1 MLEIGA
7 GVGKLTGVLAS
18 LTSRLVVADISP
30 LKLQLNQRNARAAG
44 YADAIEAWVES
55 DVVNLGEFRDGQF
68 DAVVCYG
75 GPLSYVFDQRE
86 RALRELLRVT
96 RQDGLLFLSVRS
108 LWGSI
113 HKGFPSMLQHDPRFF
128 REVVRTS
135 DLGPDKVA
143 VTGSFLHAYRA
154 KEFRALLEGTGVCI
168 EVLTASGVL
177 SETWDALLAVETTD
191 KAVWQEVI
199 DLELQATR
207 YSHVCRYAHDGGRR
221 GSVNRKEHGPEDDI
235 DDVQPHEVEGPEST
249 QLPLAEP
256 QDDPEHGAGDRLPG
270 KVPQDQWARHIVR
283 GDQGA
288 ATNGHQGIRDV
299 APHQRAPGR
308 CRAPCSPRPRWR
320 WCVRAGRRRPRGLSR
335 R

>member
-1 MLEIGA
+1 MATYDPGWIRSHLGERGESDLAEETRPTARISDEIHLHYLRQFLTGKERVLEIGA

-143 VTGSFLHAYRA
+143 VTGSF
-154 KEFRALLEGTGVCI
+154 
-168 EVLTASGVL
+168 
-177 SETWDALLAVETTD
+177 
-191 KAVWQEVI
+191 
-199 DLELQATR
+199 
-207 YSHVCRYAHDGGRR
+207 
-221 GSVNRKEHGPEDDI
+221 
-235 DDVQPHEVEGPEST
+235 
-249 QLPLAEP
+249 
-256 QDDPEHGAGDRLPG
+256 
-270 KVPQDQWARHIVR
+270 
-283 GDQGA
+283 
-288 ATNGHQGIRDV
+288 
-299 APHQRAPGR
+299 
-308 CRAPCSPRPRWR
+308 
-320 WCVRAGRRRPRGLSR
+320 
-335 R
+335 